1 MVPLAMEEDV
11 RLGPLQEGRQGAEA
25 VRVAANEV
33 LPPAKRG
40 GAASNLG
47 RGEGDLG
54 LAVACPSRIHLWDLP
69 MMSLMCCKY

>member
-33 LPPAKRG
+33 VPLAKRG
-40 GAASNLG
+40 GAASNHG

-54 LAVACPSRIHLWDLP
+54 LAVACPSRVHLWDLP
-69 MMSLMCCKY
+69 LMSLMWCKY